1 MDWTRRVLRLSDPL
15 RMGQRYD
22 IYGTSLP
29 WIPFVACSLRSS
41 DRSLRA
47 ILVFSL
53 LFIILMRKM
62 RLVFSQVTDSFQIN
76 RPHVAY
82 TILGGFTSIFMLCSL
97 FIKEKLYIGEASEFS
112 QESLGEGGRAPRAD
126 GRV

>member
-1 MDWTRRVLRLSDPL
+1 VSSDYLTRFGWASDT
-15 RMGQRYD
+15 
-22 IYGTSLP
+22 IYMAHRCRGFP
-29 WIPFVACSLRSS
+29 SLRVRSVLLIVQS
-41 DRSLRA
+41 CSLRA

-53 LFIILMRKM
+53 LFIISMRKM
-62 RLVFSQVTDSFQIN
+62 RLVFLQVTDSFQIN

-97 FIKEKLYIGEASEFS
+97 FIKEKLYIGEASEFP
-112 QESLGEGGRAPRAD
+112 QESLGDSGRAPRAD